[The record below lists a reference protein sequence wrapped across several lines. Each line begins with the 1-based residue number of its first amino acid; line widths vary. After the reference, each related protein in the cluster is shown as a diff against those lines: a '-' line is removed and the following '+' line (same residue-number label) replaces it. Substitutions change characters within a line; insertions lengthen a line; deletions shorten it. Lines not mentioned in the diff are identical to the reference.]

1 MASGKITNKTTLS
14 GSISSG
20 NNLTS
25 GTVTGGS
32 GTTDHSRLIN
42 RAEPSQ
48 HPIEA
53 ITDLRT
59 ELDSKLDAATALP
72 LIEEAVKGKAKG
84 LYFDRLKELNRKSY
98 WYLTSEIDSKTGQ
111 GTKESII
118 SGPYDL
124 GMGGGSGGGGGGLT
138 TVALETVAWPTTV
151 IVGNNLNLSVKWSSV
166 IGEGKE
172 PTGKGSLYLSIND
185 KQVAI
190 KPNQAQGVVTFEGV
204 VLPVG
209 ENTITVKVMDTYGTT
224 TQTVKTI
231 IAAELIITDEGIF
244 NDGIAWQG
252 TVAYNYKAFGNFS
265 KQVYFIIDGNTEK
278 PYAIREVTS
287 SGDLKELSIT
297 GLSHG
302 AHTLEVYFTTV
313 LNGETVSSNH
323 LYHEI
328 IVYEK
333 NNSTPIITSAFA
345 KESSQ
350 EQYISFNIPY
360 YVYVDTLQRPRVYY
374 YLEYQGVRTEL
385 STFAGGILVDQGLQ
399 KLPYRFD
406 NCYLDEQGKEIVGL
420 NDYSLIIKC
429 GVTEKK
435 FNITVVKSSIKI
447 TPVTTALA
455 LHLDAQG
462 RSNTEQNRASWVDK
476 ASNVSCEL
484 TGFNWASNGWLDD
497 PVTNESFLRLNAG
510 AKVTVPYK
518 VLSGTPQLGGK
529 TIELDF
535 AARDIRDYETPILTC
550 RNATVR
556 KFYDVSTTF
565 VDADIR
571 AKNFTVTL
579 NQDLFTSVYP
589 NAGTY
594 IFEYIGSDAWRLI
607 SGEAADLS
615 ACGITLTEH
624 LEDEEGEHIDQWK
637 LIGDLIVISVIEDA
651 IGFYVTPQKAAIRS
665 LQSQLSVQFKEE
677 EHVRI
682 SIVIED
688 ASVTSPT
695 HILWIY
701 VNGIASCAIQYP
713 LQGENFAHENFMYL
727 GADDGIATLDIYN
740 IRVYNQAL
748 TSKQIVENW
757 IADTQNPALRA
768 SRYAKNNIYDSWS
781 GKITPESIEALGN
794 LPYIIWDI
802 DTLPQFKG
810 DKRLGNVVYKDPLGK
825 DRSFKS
831 GDATYNVQG
840 TSSAGYP
847 VKNIRIKY
855 KKAKAEDFPNCDFW
869 WEKGYENEDGEEIKK
884 FPITVGGIGD
894 NYFTYKVDY
903 ASSEGA
909 NNVELVKLYNDL
921 SKELSILTP
930 PQRKNSDVRVGIDG
944 FPIVAFHEDAAGTRT
959 FCTKANFNND
969 KDNEDV
975 YGFAA
980 GDESWEITN
989 NSFRTTKFKAG
1000 VNITDKSSSDYYSKA
1015 FEARFPEDNSD
1026 LSKLKAMTDWVAST
1040 DPEQATDKTLSE
1052 LLGIAS
1058 ITFNYIDKELG
1069 ENNSYKDVEKS
1080 ETFTTDSRE
1089 YRITK
1094 FKAELKDWFDVD
1106 STLLYYL
1113 FTELFL
1119 MIDSR
1124 AKNAFPTYFKSR
1136 TEGDGGD
1143 KWYWIPYDMDTAL
1156 GINNMGELVFD
1167 YSLEDHGEF
1176 GKYAGGKVYNGQES
1190 VMWNNVRE
1198 GFYGQL
1204 SAMYARMRS
1213 SLINFAEI
1221 DGRFEEHQNKWPE
1234 AIFNE
1239 DAIIKYVNPL
1249 RSKAEG
1255 GLGEN
1260 YLSMLQGSKAQQ
1272 RKWWLYN
1279 RLRYIDSKYNAAD
1292 AKSDYIQFR
1301 AYAGGAGS
1309 VKPSISVIPYTDIYA
1324 AVSYSNGELKTAR
1337 APRNLVTT
1345 VPTSFTT
1352 ADDSNEQE
1360 TYIYSA
1366 SQLKDIGD
1374 LAPFYAKTVKVAPA
1388 IKLQKLKIGDDGQK
1402 YPGYKNENLRQL
1414 ELGENTLLKVLDVRN
1429 CINLGKVDL
1438 NDDSVKATPTI
1449 DVSGCTNIEE
1459 IYFTGTQITGIQL
1472 PDGGTIKK
1480 LYLPGTLQALAI
1492 QNQLNIETLQIDT
1505 KIDATNKHY
1514 LEIEN
1519 LWLEN
1524 IPFDKIS
1531 AKNLL
1536 ELMLNK
1542 PTSLIGGSY
1551 SEDFGKY
1558 QRGVCLKGVKEQ
1570 FATIN
1575 DLLEFT
1581 SLLDNFFGVRK
1592 INKLLVADLTSKAII
1607 SGDITISGPVA
1618 YSVLAELCDWDSKEQ
1633 AWRLKDY
1640 KDLLI
1645 TAPKTI
1651 CTVTFDAANGVDPL
1665 DYVNIKQGSVCSVP
1679 DSPNKPATQQYTYVF
1694 KHWLTPQG
1702 TVWNPEEPIIANV
1715 TLTAEYEATTRQ
1727 YTVTYQTGSPVIS
1740 VEPVSVIVD
1749 YGSYL
1754 LPPAISGIPE
1764 ENITFEGWYTS
1775 EGQYWWFNTEETA
1788 SAGYTPLAVEKDLTL
1803 IAHWRDEAM
1812 PGITNIIRKTYN
1824 TFEFTAEDTLGI
1836 LGYALMLVDDLE
1848 AEPVLPGDADWF
1860 EVTPGIKITRKVSIN
1875 AAGVY
1880 RLWVKDTAGNTTFAV
1895 ITAHSI
1901 QINSS
1906 TGIAQLQLI
1915 EQLAESASPIS
1926 NFALEGTKLIISATL
1941 DSHYENLKI
1950 HLNEEEILNK
1960 SEYEVT
1966 KSFVLNAICTPK
1978 DYTIIFRTGK
1988 EAENVKIEEQ
1998 LITYLHPI
2006 GRPLAL
2012 YYQGYIIN
2020 NWYTDESLTELWD
2033 FESNLVEG
2041 DTILYAEWLEYRT
2054 PTRIKVKIPHN
2065 FDEWEDRPATSDANY
2080 ESIRDSYNPYR
2091 VCINYSQNRANSV
2104 KVTFGDGSEEFST
2117 EVTGQ
2122 TTTIEHIYTEP
2133 GEYIIEIYGTAYGY
2147 KLGGGYSTQTV
2158 DPGCCVTD
2166 IEFAWD
2172 ITTTEDF
2179 AFKGAQ
2185 IEELRLTPYMTTIAT
2200 GAFAVCRKLTTLQIP
2215 KSIQIIEAQ
2224 AFENCEG
2231 LTGNV
2236 TIPKTV
2242 STLGSSAFRHCHS
2255 LNQLIFEENGQLTFI
2270 ESYLANDS
2278 GITYLRIPGH
2288 ITKIGDGA
2296 FGNCNKLQKVVLM
2309 NPNLAMGAN
2318 VFANIVTN
2326 LSVAGPI
2333 DWSLGAGNNDKYNIE
2348 YAWVERIP
2356 ENAFSS
2362 PTNPL
2367 IIQSALESIILPEG
2381 VKEIG
2386 DNAFQGTFR
2395 LTSISLPNSLE
2406 TIGARAFYS
2415 TGLTKLIVPNSVSN
2429 IGACAFGFNSN
2440 LADSAV
2446 TLHCSSS
2453 TTLVAYPQ
2461 DGWFFGCASTLK
2473 PKIPAHLIEWQA
2485 PDENIVQNLWIQY
2498 YGPHWNVYAYNQDT
2512 GFIGTLEFEGINK
2525 ETE

>member
-1 MASGKITNKTTLS
+1 M
-14 GSISSG
+14 
-20 NNLTS
+20 
-25 GTVTGGS
+25 
-32 GTTDHSRLIN
+32 
-42 RAEPSQ
+42 
-48 HPIEA
+48 
-53 ITDLRT
+53 
-59 ELDSKLDAATALP
+59 
-72 LIEEAVKGKAKG
+72 
-84 LYFDRLKELNRKSY
+84 
-98 WYLTSEIDSKTGQ
+98 TSEIDSDTKL
-111 GTKESII
+111 GTKDSII

-124 GMGGGSGGGGGGLT
+124 GAGGGSGGSGGGVT
-138 TVALETVAWPTTV
+138 TVALETVSWPSTV
-151 IVGNNLNLSVKWSSV
+151 LVGNNLNLSVKWSSV

-185 KQVAI
+185 KQVAV

-209 ENTITVKVMDTYGTT
+209 ENTIAVKVMDTYGTT

-231 IAAELIITDEGIF
+231 IAAELVITDEGIF

-252 TVAYNYKAFGNFS
+252 TVAYNYKAFGNFN

-278 PYAIREVTS
+278 PYAIHKVTS

-302 AHTLEVYFTTV
+302 AHTLEVYFTAV
-313 LNGETVSSNH
+313 LNGETVSSNR

-345 KESSQ
+345 KESIQ

-385 STFAGGILVDQGLQ
+385 ETFAGGILVDQGLQ

-406 NCYLDEQGKEIVGL
+406 NCYLDEHGKEIVGL

-429 GVTEKK
+429 GETEKK
-435 FNITVVKSSIKI
+435 FDITVAKSSIKI

-497 PVTNESFLRLNAG
+497 PDTNESFLRLNAG

-550 RNATVR
+550 RNATTR

-579 NQDLFTSVYP
+579 NQDLFKEVYR

-594 IFEYIGSDAWRLI
+594 IFEYIEGDSWRLI

-624 LEDEEGEHIDQWK
+624 LENEDGEYPDKWK
-637 LIGDLIVISVIEDA
+637 LAGDLIVISVVEDA
-651 IGFYVTPQKAAIRS
+651 IGFYVTPQKVAIRS
-665 LQSQLSVQFKEE
+665 LQSKLSVQFKEE

-688 ASVTSPT
+688 ASITSPT

-727 GADDGIATLDIYN
+727 GSIAETIAEDGSKIPVNSATLDIYN

-855 KKAKAEDFPNCDFW
+855 KQAKPEDFPNCDFW
-869 WEKGYENEDGEEIKK
+869 WENGYENEDGETLKK
-884 FPITVGGIGD
+884 FPITIGGIGD

-909 NNVELVKLYNDL
+909 NNVELTRLYNDL

-930 PQRKNSDVRVGIDG
+930 PQRQNSQVRVGIDG
-944 FPIVAFHEDAAGTRT
+944 FPIVAFHETADGTRT

-1015 FEARFPEDNSD
+1015 FEARFPEDNGD

-1058 ITFNYIDKELG
+1058 ITFNYTDKELG
-1069 ENNSYKDVEKS
+1069 EDNSYKDVEKS
-1080 ETFTTDSRE
+1080 ETFTIDSRE

-1221 DGRFEEHQNKWPE
+1221 DSRFEEHQNKWPE

-1292 AKSDYIQFR
+1292 AKNDYIQFR

-1337 APRNLVTT
+1337 APRNRVTT
-1345 VPTSFTT
+1345 VPTSFTSE
-1352 ADDSNEQE
+1352 DDSNEQE

-1374 LAPFYAKTVKVAPA
+1374 LSPFYAKTMKVAA
-1388 IKLQKLKIGDDGQK
+1388 ATKLQKLIVGNASAD
-1402 YPGYKNENLRQL
+1402 YKNENLRQL
-1414 ELGENTLLKVLDVRN
+1414 ELGENTLLKILDVRN
-1429 CINLGKVDL
+1429 CVNLGK
-1438 NDDSVKATPTI
+1438 NDEQNATPVV
-1449 DVSGCTNIEE
+1449 DVSKCINIED
-1459 IYFTGTQITGIQL
+1459 IYFTGTQIKGIQL
-1472 PDGGTIKK
+1472 PDGGTIKT
-1480 LYLPGTLQALAI
+1480 LLLPGTMQSLI
-1492 QNQLNIETLQIDT
+1492 IRNQPIIETLQIDRVLDP
-1505 KIDATNKHY
+1505 KTNKQY
-1514 LEIEN
+1514 LELEN

-1531 AKNLL
+1531 AKEML

-1542 PTSLIGGSY
+1542 PEENIGASF
-1551 SEDFGKY
+1551 SSDHGKY
-1558 QRGVCLKGVKEQ
+1558 QRGVCLKGINEQ
-1570 FATIN
+1570 LGSLDELKA
-1575 DLLEFT
+1575 FT
-1581 SLLDNFFGVRK
+1581 GLLDNFFGLSI
-1592 INKLLVADLTSKAII
+1592 INDLIVPNLNSKAVVD
-1607 SGDITISGPVA
+1607 GNITLSGPVA
-1618 YSVLAELCDWDSKEQ
+1618 YAALLDFCDWDATEQ

-1645 TAPKTI
+1645 KAPNTI
-1651 CTVTFDAANGVDPL
+1651 CTVTFDTANGADSL
-1665 DYVNIKQGSVCSVP
+1665 DYINVKQGTICSAP
-1679 DSPNKPATQQYTYVF
+1679 NTPNKPSTPQYTYVF
-1694 KHWLTPQG
+1694 KHWLTSQG
-1702 TVWNPEEPIIANV
+1702 TI
-1715 TLTAEYEATTRQ
+1715 
-1727 YTVTYQTGSPVIS
+1727 
-1740 VEPVSVIVD
+1740 
-1749 YGSYL
+1749 
-1754 LPPAISGIPE
+1754 
-1764 ENITFEGWYTS
+1764 
-1775 EGQYWWFNTEETA
+1775 
-1788 SAGYTPLAVEKDLTL
+1788 
-1803 IAHWRDEAM
+1803 
-1812 PGITNIIRKTYN
+1812 
-1824 TFEFTAEDTLGI
+1824 
-1836 LGYALMLVDDLE
+1836 
-1848 AEPVLPGDADWF
+1848 
-1860 EVTPGIKITRKVSIN
+1860 
-1875 AAGVY
+1875 
-1880 RLWVKDTAGNTTFAV
+1880 
-1895 ITAHSI
+1895 
-1901 QINSS
+1901 
-1906 TGIAQLQLI
+1906 
-1915 EQLAESASPIS
+1915 
-1926 NFALEGTKLIISATL
+1926 
-1941 DSHYENLKI
+1941 
-1950 HLNEEEILNK
+1950 
-1960 SEYEVT
+1960 
-1966 KSFVLNAICTPK
+1966 
-1978 DYTIIFRTGK
+1978 
-1988 EAENVKIEEQ
+1988 
-1998 LITYLHPI
+1998 
-2006 GRPLAL
+2006 
-2012 YYQGYIIN
+2012 
-2020 NWYTDESLTELWD
+2020 
-2033 FESNLVEG
+2033 
-2041 DTILYAEWLEYRT
+2041 
-2054 PTRIKVKIPHN
+2054 
-2065 FDEWEDRPATSDANY
+2065 
-2080 ESIRDSYNPYR
+2080 
-2091 VCINYSQNRANSV
+2091 
-2104 KVTFGDGSEEFST
+2104 
-2117 EVTGQ
+2117 
-2122 TTTIEHIYTEP
+2122 
-2133 GEYIIEIYGTAYGY
+2133 
-2147 KLGGGYSTQTV
+2147 
-2158 DPGCCVTD
+2158 
-2166 IEFAWD
+2166 
-2172 ITTTEDF
+2172 
-2179 AFKGAQ
+2179 
-2185 IEELRLTPYMTTIAT
+2185 
-2200 GAFAVCRKLTTLQIP
+2200 
-2215 KSIQIIEAQ
+2215 
-2224 AFENCEG
+2224 
-2231 LTGNV
+2231 
-2236 TIPKTV
+2236 
-2242 STLGSSAFRHCHS
+2242 
-2255 LNQLIFEENGQLTFI
+2255 
-2270 ESYLANDS
+2270 
-2278 GITYLRIPGH
+2278 
-2288 ITKIGDGA
+2288 
-2296 FGNCNKLQKVVLM
+2296 
-2309 NPNLAMGAN
+2309 
-2318 VFANIVTN
+2318 
-2326 LSVAGPI
+2326 
-2333 DWSLGAGNNDKYNIE
+2333 
-2348 YAWVERIP
+2348 
-2356 ENAFSS
+2356 
-2362 PTNPL
+2362 
-2367 IIQSALESIILPEG
+2367 
-2381 VKEIG
+2381 
-2386 DNAFQGTFR
+2386 
-2395 LTSISLPNSLE
+2395 
-2406 TIGARAFYS
+2406 
-2415 TGLTKLIVPNSVSN
+2415 
-2429 IGACAFGFNSN
+2429 
-2440 LADSAV
+2440 
-2446 TLHCSSS
+2446 
-2453 TTLVAYPQ
+2453 
-2461 DGWFFGCASTLK
+2461 
-2473 PKIPAHLIEWQA
+2473 
-2485 PDENIVQNLWIQY
+2485 
-2498 YGPHWNVYAYNQDT
+2498 
-2512 GFIGTLEFEGINK
+2512 
-2525 ETE
+2525 